1 MQTNRNNT
9 SALKDVGLQV
19 ARRRLA
25 DTAGREDTLEAI
37 RDIVTNLLGSEEI
50 ALFTVDQRREVLSL
64 LWSFGIAAAR
74 NRKLLAG
81 RSPILQR
88 VIDGEPY
95 WEGARASSRD
105 GDPVDEFNA
114 LVPILLD
121 GRTVAVLAIRSLLPQ
136 KAALDESDVD
146 LLRLLSAEAGK
157 TLFGRKPNATAG
169 EVEQL

>member
-1 MQTNRNNT
+1 LKTNGTTT
-9 SALKDVGLQV
+9 SAVKDYGLQV
-19 ARRRLA
+19 AQRRLA

-50 ALFTVDQRREVLSL
+50 ALFTVDKRREFLIL

-74 NRKLLAG
+74 NRRLVAG
-81 RSPILQR
+81 ANPILQR

-95 WEGARASSRD
+95 LEGARSRRQD

-121 GRTVAVLAIRSLLPQ
+121 GRTVAVLGIRSLLPQ
-136 KAALDESDVD
+136 KPALDEFDVK
-146 LLRLLSAEAGK
+146 LLRFLSAEAGK
-157 TLFGRKPNATAG
+157 TLFGQKPNATAG
-169 EVEQL
+169 KVEHL